1 MANADFTI
9 RGDTKL
15 DGTGFTKGLDK
26 VDEAAQKGTKKIGS
40 AVEKK
45 VNKLSEL
52 AKKGLAVVS
61 AASAG
66 ALTAIA
72 ATGVKYNASMEQYQT
87 AFETMLGSAKAADT
101 LTESLKTLAAQTPM
115 AMSDLADASKTLLAF
130 GTTADALPSTLKR
143 LGDIALGDA
152 EKLGTMATAFGRIQS
167 NGRASMEE
175 INMMIDQ
182 GFNPLNIIAKKTG
195 ESMEALRERVSDGG
209 VSFKEIS
216 DAIEVATN
224 KGGQFYNAMEAQ
236 SHTLTGQLSTLADNA
251 SALAGAFAQGLS
263 DTLSG
268 ELLPTVNGWVD
279 ELLAAVQEKG
289 VKGAISVSQEI
300 LAEASQMFGA
310 GALNIA
316 NAAVDVL
323 TMFLPKGLSRPV
335 KAAVDGIAKTLK
347 NGGIDKITDTL
358 TKSFENLSRAAGDI
372 AKKVLPVFNKA
383 FDFAID
389 NFDTFVPLLGAVIT
403 GMKTYKIVQSAAK
416 WTSSLTAAA
425 KAASAAITAES
436 LSTAAAT
443 GALTLKQAAVGVL
456 TGKIGL
462 VTAAQGLWNA
472 AMTANPIGIITVAV
486 AGLAA
491 VIGGLVLNM
500 EHEADASDEVLEKS
514 RQRRE
519 EMEELNAKYE
529 ETKQAAQEAAEADLV
544 QVAHVEELANELI
557 GLADA
562 NGRVKDT
569 DKARADF
576 ILGQLN
582 SALGK
587 EYELTGNQIQ
597 QYEDLKNSVY
607 KVIDAKK
614 AEILLSAYEENY
626 KTAIQG
632 RTEAEQAR
640 AASYQALVDNQNKIE
655 HASTQIYALETEMR
669 KGLAEGM
676 TTFEY
681 QRLAEKRDQY
691 KEEIRIAE
699 ERTEELQNTYLTNQ
713 TQYQNYMDTI
723 STYESAYAAMLE
735 GNTEKAINLLDKQG
749 TAYKD
754 AKDLAGKSVEEQKQI
769 LANQYNQALT
779 ALELY
784 AIEYKKGTAGTNKEH
799 LEQLKQH
806 AEDCK
811 RAFEEVA
818 GYSVDGYVNTVG
830 SDASKQRVSEAV
842 NNMLGASISAA
853 EALLQIN
860 SPSKVFRDQIGEMVP
875 AGTAIGIEQGTPLV
889 DSASEE
895 MAEHA
900 VLQAKAGIAAFQAQ
914 IAMEHSAPV
923 ETSYISQ
930 QQTST
935 TQNIQNITFEQPMQA
950 PDEIARE
957 LRILQTYGLAG
968 AR

>member
-26 VDEAAQKGTKKIGS
+26 VGESAQKGAEKIGS
-40 AVEKK
+40 AVEKR
-45 VNKLSEL
+45 VNKLSAL

-130 GTTADALPSTLKR
+130 GTTAGALPSTLKR

-195 ESMEALRERVSDGG
+195 ESMEVLRKRVSDGG

-251 SALAGAFAQGLS
+251 SALAGAFAQGLA

-279 ELLAAVQEKG
+279 ELLAAVEEQG
-289 VKGAISVSQEI
+289 IKGAISVSQEI
-300 LAEASQMFGA
+300 LSEASQMFGA

-335 KAAVDGIAKTLK
+335 KTAVDGITKTLK
-347 NGGIDKITDTL
+347 NGGIDKITGTL
-358 TKSFENLSRAAGDI
+358 TKSFENLSKAAGDI

-383 FDFAID
+383 FDFAVD

-425 KAASAAITAES
+425 KAASAAMTAES
-436 LSTAAAT
+436 LSTAAAA

-462 VTAAQGLWNA
+462 ATAAQGLWNA

-491 VIGGLVLNM
+491 VVGGLVLNM

-544 QVAHVEELANELI
+544 QVAHVEELATELI

-562 NGRVKDT
+562 NGKVKDT

-582 SALGK
+582 TALGK

-607 KVIDAKK
+607 KAIDAKK
-614 AEILLSAYEENY
+614 AEILLSAHEEEY
-626 KTAIQG
+626 KTAIQA
-632 RTEAEQAR
+632 RAEAEQKQAESY
-640 AASYQALVDNQNKIE
+640 AALQRNHQEISDATIQRDAANAEYEKAIQE
-655 HASTQIYALETEMR
+655 
-669 KGLAEGM
+669 GLS
-676 TTFEY
+676 TFEI
-681 QRLAEKRDQY
+681 QRLADKRDQY
-691 KEEIRIAE
+691 EEERRIAS
-699 ERTEELQNTYLTNQ
+699 ERTEELQNEYLNNKAAYETYINDI
-713 TQYQNYMDTI
+713 N
-723 STYESAYAAMLE
+723 TYESAYAAMLE
-735 GNTEKAINLLDKQG
+735 GNTEKAIALLDGQG
-749 TAYKD
+749 QAYVG
-754 AKDLAGKSVEEQKQI
+754 AKELAGKSAEEQAKI
-769 LANQYNQALT
+769 LQDQYDVALAKLQLYEINYKNGVTGYTEEGLEVLRQA
-779 ALELY
+779 AED
-784 AIEYKKGTAGTNKEH
+784 AKVEAEKMGVNVVDGSVKGIDDNKEI
-799 LEQLKQH
+799 LFDKT
-806 AEDCK
+806 
-811 RAFEEVA
+811 RA
-818 GYSVDGYVNTVG
+818 
-830 SDASKQRVSEAV
+830 
-842 NNMLGASISAA
+842 LGIGALAA
-853 EALLQIN
+853 AQAALAIN
-860 SPSKVFRDQIGEMVP
+860 SPSKVFRDRIGKMIP
-875 AGTAIGIEQGTPLV
+875 AGMAIGIEQGAPLV

-914 IAMEHSAPV
+914 IAMEYSAPV
-923 ETSYISQ
+923 ETSYTTH

>member
-26 VDEAAQKGTKKIGS
+26 VDEAAQKGAEKLGS
-40 AVEKK
+40 ATEKR

-130 GTTADALPSTLKR
+130 GTTADALPGTLKR
-143 LGDIALGDA
+143 LGDIALGNA

-236 SHTLTGQLSTLADNA
+236 SQTLNGQLSTLADNA

-279 ELLAAVQEKG
+279 ELLTAVQEKG
-289 VKGAISVSQEI
+289 VKGAISVSGEI

-323 TMFLPKGLSRPV
+323 TMFLPKEISRPI
-335 KAAVDGIAKTLK
+335 KAAVDGITKTLK
-347 NGGIDKITDTL
+347 NGGIDKITGTL

-383 FDFAID
+383 FDFAVD
-389 NFDTFVPLLGAVIT
+389 NFDTLVPLLGAVVS
-403 GMKTYKIVQSAAK
+403 GMKTYKIVQNAAK

-425 KAASAAITAES
+425 KAASAAMTAES

-462 VTAAQGLWNA
+462 ATAAQGLWNA

-500 EHEADASDEVLEKS
+500 EHEADASDKVLEKS
-514 RQRRE
+514 RRRRE

-544 QVAHVEELANELI
+544 QVAHVEELADELM

-562 NGRVKDT
+562 NGRVKDA

-607 KVIDAKK
+607 KAIDAKK
-614 AEILLSAYEENY
+614 AEILLSAHEEEY
-626 KTAIQG
+626 KAAIQA
-632 RTEAEQAR
+632 RAEAEQKQAESY
-640 AASYQALVDNQNKIE
+640 AALQRNHQEISDATIQRDAANAEYEKAIQE
-655 HASTQIYALETEMR
+655 
-669 KGLAEGM
+669 GLS
-676 TTFEY
+676 TFEI
-681 QRLAEKRDQY
+681 QRIADKRDQY
-691 KEEIRIAE
+691 EEERRIAS
-699 ERTEELQNTYLTNQ
+699 ERTEELQNEYLNNKAAYETY
-713 TQYQNYMDTI
+713 I
-723 STYESAYAAMLE
+723 SDINNYESAYAAMLE
-735 GNTEKAINLLDKQG
+735 GNTEKAIALLDGQG
-749 TAYKD
+749 QAYID
-754 AKDLAGKSVEEQKQI
+754 AKELAGKSAEEQARI
-769 LANQYNQALT
+769 LQEQYDVAL
-779 ALELY
+779 AKLKLY
-784 AIEYKKGTAGTNKEH
+784 EINYKNG
-799 LEQLKQH
+799 
-806 AEDCK
+806 
-811 RAFEEVA
+811 VA
-818 GYSVDGYVNTVG
+818 GYTAEGLEVLRQSAEDLKAEAETMGFNIVDGSVKGIDDNKEILFEKTRALGVG
-830 SDASKQRVSEAV
+830 A
-842 NNMLGASISAA
+842 LAA
-853 EALLQIN
+853 AQVALAIR
-860 SPSKVFRDQIGEMVP
+860 SPSRKFRDKVGKMIP
-875 AGTAIGIEQGTPLV
+875 AGTAIGIEQGAPLV

-914 IAMEHSAPV
+914 IAMEHSSPA